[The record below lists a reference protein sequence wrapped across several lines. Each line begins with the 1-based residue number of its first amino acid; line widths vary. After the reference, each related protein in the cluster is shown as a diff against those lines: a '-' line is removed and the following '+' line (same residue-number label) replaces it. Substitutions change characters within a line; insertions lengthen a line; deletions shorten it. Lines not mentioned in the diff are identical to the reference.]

1 MAQFRLAR
9 LCLMLAAIGV
19 SAPALV
25 SSAHAQQKN
34 DAAAAAAAQAAA
46 KDTVRPDMFKLLDPA
61 AIKTLMD
68 AKNYAE
74 VQTRITQAEAMPNRT
89 PYEDYV
95 INRMKLSWALGS
107 DNNAI
112 AIPTMEAILASGR
125 LEKADQLNYYQ
136 ALGDANYNSKNYPK
150 AIEWYT
156 RFEKEGGDA
165 AKVRGA
171 LSRAQIASGNFA
183 GAKDQLMSQVNAA
196 KQAGQKP
203 DENVLRLLGQ
213 EANKV
218 KDTQTYLFALENLVQ
233 YYPTDDFWL
242 DLLSRGVTR
251 KAGFD
256 EPTYGPTMLRL
267 EMAAVKKD
275 QVPPEHYTYLAE
287 VALRDGF
294 PAEAKE
300 VLDAGFAAGVL
311 GKGSDA
317 KTHNALRSK
326 ATKQAADDVK
336 TIGAGEANAQK
347 AKTGAGLVNI
357 GWAYSTMGQAD
368 KGIGFIQQGI
378 AKGGLKAPDEAKLRL
393 GMAQARAGKKAEA
406 IQTFQGIN
414 GKGGAAD
421 LAKYWVLL
429 LQQQGGT
436 AVAAQ

>member
-25 SSAHAQQKN
+25 SSAHAQQKSN
-34 DAAAAAAAQAAA
+34 TPAAAPAAA

-61 AIKTLMD
+61 AIKGLMD
-68 AKNYAE
+68 AKNFTE
-74 VQTRITQAEAMPNRT
+74 VQNRITQAEAMPNRT

-95 INRMKLSWALGS
+95 INRMKLSWALGTE
-107 DNNAI
+107 NTAV
-112 AIPTMEAILASGR
+112 AIPTMEAVLASGR
-125 LEKADQLNYYQ
+125 LEKADTLNYYQ
-136 ALGDANYNSKNYPK
+136 ALGDANYNTKNYAK

-156 RFEKEGGDA
+156 RFTQEGGDP

-171 LSRAQIASGNFA
+171 ISRAQINSGNFA
-183 GAKDQLMSQVNAA
+183 AAKDQLISQVSAA

-218 KDTQTYLFALENLVQ
+218 KDNDTYMFALENLVQ
-233 YYPTDDFWL
+233 YYPTDDFWM
-242 DLLSRGVTR
+242 DLLNRGVTR

-256 EPTYGPTMLRL
+256 EPTYGANMLRL
-267 EMAAVKKD
+267 EKAAVKEM
-275 QVPPEHYTYLAE
+275 PPEHYTYLAE

-311 GKGSDA
+311 GKGGDA
-317 KTHNALRSK
+317 KSHNALRAK

-336 TIGAGEANAQK
+336 TIAAGEANAQK
-347 AKTGAGLVNI
+347 AKTGAGLVNL
-357 GWAYSTMGQAD
+357 GWAYATMGQAE

-393 GMAQARAGKKAEA
+393 GMAQVRAGKKAEA

-421 LAKYWVLL
+421 IAKYWTIL
-429 LQQQGGT
+429 LQQQGGN

>member
-25 SSAHAQQKN
+25 SSASAQQKS
-34 DAAAAAAAQAAA
+34 DAPAAAAQAAA
-46 KDTVRPDMFKLLDPA
+46 KDTVRPEMFKLLDPA
-61 AIKTLMD
+61 TLKPMID
-68 AKNYAE
+68 AKNFTE
-74 VQTRITQAEAMPNRT
+74 VQNRIAQAEAMPNRT

-107 DNNAI
+107 ENNAV
-112 AIPTMEAILASGR
+112 AIPTMEAILNSGR
-125 LEKADQLNYYQ
+125 LEKADQLNYFQ
-136 ALGDANYNSKNYPK
+136 ALGDANYNSKNYAK

-156 RFEKEGGDA
+156 RFEKEGGDP

-171 LSRAQIASGNFA
+171 VSRAQIASGNFA

-218 KDTQTYLFALENLVQ
+218 KDSATYLFALENLVQ
-233 YYPTDDFWL
+233 YYPNDDFWM

-256 EPTYGPTMLRL
+256 EPTYGADMLRL
-267 EMAAVKKD
+267 EMAAMKKGI
-275 QVPPEHYTYLAE
+275 PPEHYTYLAE

-300 VLDAGFAAGVL
+300 VLDAGFAAGEL

-336 TIGAGEANAQK
+336 TIAAGEANATK
-347 AKTGAGLVNI
+347 AKTGAGLVNL
-357 GWAYSTMGQAD
+357 GWAYATMGQAD

-393 GMAQARAGKKAEA
+393 GMAQVRAGKKAEA
-406 IQTFQGIN
+406 ISTFQGIN

-421 LAKYWVLL
+421 LAKYWVML

>member
-25 SSAHAQQKN
+25 SSAHAQQKS
-34 DAAAAAAAQAAA
+34 DAQAAAAQAAA

-61 AIKTLMD
+61 ALKPLLD
-68 AKNYAE
+68 AKNFAE
-74 VQTRITQAEAMPNRT
+74 VKTRIDQAEAMPNRT

-95 INRMKLSWALGS
+95 INRMKLSWALGT
-107 DNNAI
+107 DNNAV
-112 AIPTMEAILASGR
+112 AIPTMEAIVNSGR
-125 LEKADQLNYYQ
+125 LEKADQLNYFQ
-136 ALGDANYNSKNYPK
+136 ALGDANYNSKNYAK
-150 AIEWYT
+150 AVEWYT
-156 RFEKEGGDA
+156 RYTKEGGDP
-165 AKVRGA
+165 AKVRSA
-171 LSRAQIASGNFA
+171 LSRAQVASGNFG
-183 GAKDQLMSQVNAA
+183 GAKDMLLSSINEA
-196 KQAGQKP
+196 KKAGQKP
-203 DENVLRLLGQ
+203 SENDLRLLGQ
-213 EANKV
+213 EANKA
-218 KDTQTYLFALENLVQ
+218 KDTEAYLFALENLVQ
-233 YYPTDDFWL
+233 YYPNDDFWM

-251 KAGFD
+251 KPGFD
-256 EPTYGPTMLRL
+256 EPTYGASMLRL
-267 EMAAVKKD
+267 EMAAVKAM
-275 QVPPEHYTYLAE
+275 PPEHYTYLAE

-317 KTHNALRSK
+317 KTHNALRAK

-336 TIGAGEANAQK
+336 TIAAGEASAAK
-347 AKTGAGLVNI
+347 AKTGAGLVNL
-357 GWAYSTMGQAD
+357 GWAYATMGQAD
-368 KGIGFIQQGI
+368 KGVGFIQQGI
-378 AKGGLKAPDEAKLRL
+378 AKGGLKSPDEAKLRL

-406 IQTFQGIN
+406 IQTFQGIT

-429 LQQQGGT
+429 LQQQGGA

>member
-25 SSAHAQQKN
+25 SSAYAQQKS
-34 DAAAAAAAQAAA
+34 DAAAPAAQAAA
-46 KDTVRPDMFKLLDPA
+46 KDTVRPEMFKLLDPA
-61 AIKTLMD
+61 ALKPLID
-68 AKNYAE
+68 AKNFAE
-74 VQTRITQAEAMPNRT
+74 VQNRITQAEAMPNRT

-95 INRMKLSWALGS
+95 INRMKLSAALGS
-107 DNNAI
+107 DNNAA
-112 AIPTMEAILASGR
+112 AIPVMEAIIASGR
-125 LEKADQLNYYQ
+125 LQPAEQLTYYQ
-136 ALGDANYNSKNYPK
+136 ALGDANYNAKNYAK
-150 AIEWYT
+150 AVEWYNRYT
-156 RFEKEGGDA
+156 KEGGDP

-171 LSRAQIASGNFA
+171 LSRAQINSGNFG
-183 GAKDQLMSQVNAA
+183 GAKEMLLGSINEA
-196 KQAGQKP
+196 KKAGKAP
-203 DENVLRLLGQ
+203 SENDLRLLGQ
-213 EANKV
+213 EANKA
-218 KDTQTYLFALENLVQ
+218 KDTEGYLFALENLVQ
-233 YYPTDDFWL
+233 YYPSDDFWM

-256 EPTYGPTMLRL
+256 EATYGADMLRL
-267 EMAAVKKD
+267 EMAAVKAM
-275 QVPPEHYTYLAE
+275 PPEHYTYLAE

-311 GKGSDA
+311 GKGGDA
-317 KTHNALRSK
+317 KAHNALRSK
-326 ATKQAADDVK
+326 ATKQAADDAK
-336 TIGAGEANAQK
+336 TIASGEASAAK
-347 AKTGAGLVNI
+347 SKTGAGLVNL
-357 GWAYSTMGQAD
+357 GWAYATMGQAD
-368 KGIGFIQQGI
+368 KGVGFIQQGI

-421 LAKYWVLL
+421 LAKYWVVL
-429 LQQQGGT
+429 LQQQGG

>member
-25 SSAHAQQKN
+25 SSAHAQQKS
-34 DAAAAAAAQAAA
+34 DAAAAAQAAA

-61 AIKTLMD
+61 AIKALMD
-68 AKNYAE
+68 AKNYTE

-95 INRMKLSWALGS
+95 INRMKLSWALATE
-107 DNNAI
+107 NNAI
-112 AIPTMEAILASGR
+112 AIPTMEAVLNSGR

-156 RFEKEGGDA
+156 RFEKEGGDP

-171 LSRAQIASGNFA
+171 LSRAQVNSGNFA
-183 GAKDQLMSQVNAA
+183 GAKDMLMNNINTA

-203 DENVLRLLGQ
+203 SENDLRLLGQ
-213 EANKV
+213 EANKA
-218 KDTQTYLFALENLVQ
+218 KDSATYLFALENLVQ

-251 KAGFD
+251 KPGFD
-256 EPTYGPTMLRL
+256 EPTYGTTMLRL
-267 EMAAVKKD
+267 EMAAVKKEA
-275 QVPPEHYTYLAE
+275 VPPEHYTYLAE

-294 PAEAKE
+294 PAEAKD

-317 KTHNALRSK
+317 KTHNALRTK

-336 TIGAGEANAQK
+336 TIAAGEANAQK
-347 AKTGAGLVNI
+347 AKTGAGLVNL
-357 GWAYSTMGQAD
+357 GWAYATMGQAD

-429 LQQQGGT
+429 LQQQGGN

>member
-25 SSAHAQQKN
+25 SSAYAQQKS
-34 DAAAAAAAQAAA
+34 DAAAATAQAAA

-61 AIKTLMD
+61 ALKPLID
-68 AKNYAE
+68 AKNFTE
-74 VQTRITQAEAMPNRT
+74 VESRITQAEAMPNRT

-107 DNNAI
+107 DNNAA
-112 AIPTMEAILASGR
+112 AIPVMEAILASGR
-125 LEKADQLNYYQ
+125 LQPAEQITYYQ
-136 ALGDANYNSKNYPK
+136 ALGDANYNAKNYAK
-150 AIEWYT
+150 AVEWYT
-156 RFEKEGGDA
+156 RYTKEGGDP
-165 AKVRGA
+165 AKVRTA
-171 LSRAQIASGNFA
+171 MSRAQINSGNFS
-183 GAKDQLMSQVNAA
+183 GAKDMLLSSINEA
-196 KQAGQKP
+196 KKAGQKP
-203 DENVLRLLGQ
+203 SENDLRLLGQ
-213 EANKV
+213 EANKA
-218 KDTQTYLFALENLVQ
+218 KDTAGYLFALENLVQ
-233 YYPTDDFWL
+233 YYPTDDFWM

-256 EPTYGPTMLRL
+256 EATYGASMLRL
-267 EMAAVKKD
+267 EMAAVKAM
-275 QVPPEHYTYLAE
+275 PPEHYTYLAE

-300 VLDAGFAAGVL
+300 VLDAGYAAGVL

-317 KTHNALRSK
+317 KTHNALRAK
-326 ATKQAADDVK
+326 ATRQAADDAK
-336 TIGAGEANAQK
+336 TIASGEASAAK
-347 AKTGAGLVNI
+347 SKTGAGLVNL
-357 GWAYSTMGQAD
+357 GWAYATMGQAD
-368 KGIGFIQQGI
+368 KGVGFIQQGI
-378 AKGGLKAPDEAKLRL
+378 AKGGLKSPDEAKLRL

-421 LAKYWVLL
+421 LAKYWVML
-429 LQQQGGT
+429 LQQQGGG